1 MVDVVS
7 KCAGRALPE
16 PTRSRVRSFVL
27 KLPQHWTSRTA
38 ATSAGSTPTSGS
50 TGEWER
56 ETITAVGSNMGLL
69 RRGQGRD
76 RRAVQHKRSTGS

>member
-7 KCAGRALPE
+7 KCAGGALPE
-16 PTRSRVRSFVL
+16 PARSRVRSFIL
-27 KLPQHWTSRTA
+27 KLPQRWTSRMA
-38 ATSAGSTPTSGS
+38 ATGAGSTPTSGS
-50 TGEWER
+50 AGKWEC

-76 RRAVQHKRSTGS
+76 RHAVQHKRGTGS